1 MTLRLRI
8 ILCVSCAMLALG
20 ARADDTTV
28 DPMAILGAAKAATGG
43 SAWNDLRYQ
52 HSRVTLAT
60 GGLSGTVER
69 WSEFLTGRSY
79 LRYELGPTSGAAG
92 FDGTAGWT
100 QDAHGDARRE
110 SGGAARELAVN
121 AAYRDQLAFW
131 FPSRHPATIVVKS
144 HEHADDADFIVV
156 AITPQGGREFD
167 LWINADTHLIE
178 RMTEREAEAMRTEY
192 YMDFRE
198 VQGVRVP
205 FRVRATRGDPRFD
218 EIITIDALDF
228 DAPATPVDFAR
239 PAPPPADYTF
249 PPGKSSVEM
258 PFTLA
263 NGHIYIDARLDS
275 KSPVR
280 LILDTSGANVIAAE
294 SAKALGLQPSAKAA
308 AGDVDRVDVSTLDVG
323 GIVLSHQSFASVP
336 LQAQLSR
343 VEGVERAAGLIGY
356 ELFRRFP
363 VRIDYAQRRITL
375 YAPGQWKYDGGGVGV
390 PLRFRQDVP
399 SVDGSVDGVPG
410 AFDLDTAS
418 RASLTLASPFVAAHD
433 LATKYAATTEVV
445 AGVGVG
451 GPARA
456 MLARAQK
463 LTLGDVEI
471 PAPVTLLS
479 TATTGPLADPDVGG
493 DIGYGVLSRFNLVF
507 DYADEVV
514 WFEKNA
520 AFDAR
525 DAFDRAGMFV
535 ERGKDGITIVDVV
548 AGGPAAEAGIR
559 TGDVITA
566 VDGNPA
572 TRITLDALRGSLKAA
587 PGTKVKLKL
596 RNGRTPTI
604 TLRDLV

>member
-1 MTLRLRI
+1 MTVRLRI
-8 ILCVSCAMLALG
+8 ILCVLCALLALS
-20 ARADDTTV
+20 AKADEPL
-28 DPMAILGAAKAATGG
+28 DPMAVLGAAKAATGG

-60 GGLSGTVER
+60 GGLAGTVER

-131 FPSRHPATIVVKS
+131 FPARHPATIVVKS
-144 HEHADDADFIVV
+144 REHADDADFIVV
-156 AITPQGGREFD
+156 AVTPQGGREFD

-205 FRVRATRGDPRFD
+205 FRVRATRGDPRYD

-228 DAPATPVDFAR
+228 EAPATPVDFAR

-249 PPGKSSVEM
+249 PAGTTSVEI

-263 NGHIYIDARLDS
+263 NGHIYIDARFNG
-275 KSPVR
+275 KPPVR
-280 LILDTSGANVIAAE
+280 LLLDTSGANVIAAE
-294 SAKALGLQPSAKAA
+294 SLKALGFQASAKAS
-308 AGDVDRVDVSTLDVG
+308 AGDIDRVDIATLDVG
-323 GIVLSHQSFASVP
+323 GIVLAHQSFASVP
-336 LQAQLSR
+336 LQAHLAR

-363 VRIDYAQRRITL
+363 IRIDYDRQRITL
-375 YAPGQWKYDGGGVGV
+375 YAPAQWKYDGGGVRV
-390 PLRFRQDVP
+390 PLRFRQNVP
-399 SVDGSVDGVPG
+399 TVDGSVDGLPG

-418 RASLTLASPFVAAHD
+418 RASLTLSAPFAAAHG
-433 LATKYAATTEVV
+433 LATKYSATTEVV
-445 AGVGVG
+445 AGIGVG

-463 LTLGDVEI
+463 LTLGDVAI

-479 TATTGPLADPDVGG
+479 TATSGALADPAVGG
-493 DIGYGVLSRFNLVF
+493 DVGYGVLSRFNLVF
-507 DYADEVV
+507 DYADQVV
-514 WFEKNA
+514 WFEQNA

-525 DAFDRAGMFV
+525 DTFDRAGLFV
-535 ERGKDGITIVDVV
+535 VRGKDGITVVDVV
-548 AGGPAAEAGIR
+548 AGGPAAAAGIR
-559 TGDVITA
+559 SGDVVTT
-566 VDGNPA
+566 VDGTPA
-572 TRITLDALRGSLKAA
+572 ARITLDALRASLKAA
-587 PGTKVKLKL
+587 PGTRIKLKL
-596 RNGRTPTI
+596 RNGRTSTL